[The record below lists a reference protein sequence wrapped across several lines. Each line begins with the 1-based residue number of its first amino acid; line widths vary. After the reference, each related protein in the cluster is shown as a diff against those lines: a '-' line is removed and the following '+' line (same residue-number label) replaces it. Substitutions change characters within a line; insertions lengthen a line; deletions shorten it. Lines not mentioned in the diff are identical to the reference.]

1 MTLPIIFFQ
10 LIVFLFSVIIHEV
23 SHGLAAL
30 RLGDTTARDAG
41 RLTLNPLPHLE
52 FFGSFFLPLMMFLAT
67 GGAMIFGWA
76 RPVPYDPR
84 FLKNPKVGAGL
95 IAAAG
100 PVSNFTVALV
110 FGIAIR
116 IFSSFGA
123 SDFGPLPLLLHIIVL
138 TNVLLA
144 VFNLVPIP
152 PLDGSKI
159 LFALLPYQYD
169 NLRLWLERYG
179 MVILLVFIFY
189 GFSLIQPIIG
199 LIYRLFVGG
208 GGLL

>member
-1 MTLPIIFFQ
+1 
-10 LIVFLFSVIIHEV
+10 
-23 SHGLAAL
+23 
-30 RLGDTTARDAG
+30 
-41 RLTLNPLPHLE
+41 
-52 FFGSFFLPLMMFLAT
+52 
-67 GGAMIFGWA
+67 MIFGWA